1 MVDIIVP
8 ILGESVTE
16 ASVAQWF
23 KQPGQAVGRD
33 EPLCELET
41 DKVAVE
47 VPAPADGVLTEIVA
61 DVGATL
67 EVGGLLARFEA
78 GGAATAAPS
87 PEPAAAEA
95 AAPAP
100 APTPSPVAA
109 PVPTAPA
116 PAAPAGPM
124 PLSPAV
130 RRLVAEHDLDPT
142 VIPATGKGGRLLKE
156 DVTRFLESPP
166 PPAPAPAPAAA
177 PPAPTI
183 SDQPPD
189 QRPQGAREEVVR
201 MTRLRRRIAER
212 LKEAQN
218 SAAMLTTFNE
228 VDMGRVME
236 ARTTYRDIFERKHGV
251 RLGFM
256 GFFVRAS
263 ALALQELP
271 AVNAEIDGDSI
282 IYKNYYNIG
291 VAVGTPQGLVVPVL
305 KDADQMGFAEIERSI
320 GDFGRRARDGKLTID
335 EMQGGTF
342 TISNGGVY
350 GSLMSMPILNPPQSG
365 IMGMHKIQERPM
377 AVDGKV
383 EIRPMMYLA
392 FSYDHRIID
401 GREAVTFLVR
411 VKEMVEA
418 PERLLFDI

>member
-1 MVDIIVP
+1 
-8 ILGESVTE
+8 
-16 ASVAQWF
+16 
-23 KQPGQAVGRD
+23 
-33 EPLCELET
+33 
-41 DKVAVE
+41 
-47 VPAPADGVLTEIVA
+47 
-61 DVGATL
+61 
-67 EVGGLLARFEA
+67 
-78 GGAATAAPS
+78 
-87 PEPAAAEA
+87 
-95 AAPAP
+95 
-100 APTPSPVAA
+100 
-109 PVPTAPA
+109 
-116 PAAPAGPM
+116 
-124 PLSPAV
+124 
-130 RRLVAEHDLDPT
+130 
-142 VIPATGKGGRLLKE
+142 
-156 DVTRFLESPP
+156 
-166 PPAPAPAPAAA
+166 
-177 PPAPTI
+177 
-183 SDQPPD
+183 
-189 QRPQGAREEVVR
+189 